1 MKNGDEKRA
10 NPRTINKLDDNFNIQ
25 TNRIKTG
32 HKLKTVSDQEVLGM
46 ALMSITS
53 ISQKSQVNH

>member
-25 TNRIKTG
+25 TNWIMTG
-32 HKLKTVSDQEVLGM
+32 HKEKTVSDQEVPRM